1 MNQRSSEIIFVF
13 KVSSIKLH
21 LFLRSNFPFQIAS
34 KIVCELFNVSGKI
47 TPIPYFKG
55 IYKTKNNLRFSR
67 TTFFLTTT
75 WQFFSVFSGLV
86 PIENLYKNDF
96 LHIFFS
102 LLRKT
107 SFLKVCKRVKILC
120 NLLVFELL
128 ICSKTY
134 NLKM

>member
-1 MNQRSSEIIFVF
+1 MNQRSSEIIFVI

-21 LFLRSNFPFQIAS
+21 LFLGSNFPFQIAS

-47 TPIPYFKG
+47 IPILYFKV